1 MLDFKYII
9 MKKISRI
16 KIQLSVIMMLFV
28 LASCVKNDDYDV
40 PDISISEPDIPMDKI
55 TTFKTI
61 KSLYEQAVN
70 AGNSTVVIDSE
81 TDLFIEG
88 YVVSSDKSGN
98 FFEELIIQNK
108 TDGST
113 SDADPR
119 LGFKIDINVSSLSDT
134 YQFGQKVYVK
144 MNGLTIGETSGVIT
158 IGKGDAVNVE
168 QIQASQFKDI
178 VIRSSEV
185 VDIEPKITGLA
196 DLNEWDENTLIQLEN
211 MQLNRFELGAT
222 YASESYDEF
231 DGLRLL
237 ESCDS
242 GISMLMQTSTFS
254 DFKSLLVPQGKGSVT
269 GVFSRDFRDNFNVL
283 IINSSADVNFDNNE
297 RCDPLELTCGLA
309 TTLGTGNLLTE
320 DFEPQKN
327 NKPIVIDGWTNYI
340 EAGTEAWEGYS
351 STSSNASLG
360 RSARFQSASS
370 GDESN
375 IGWLITPAIN
385 LDAQDGETLR
395 FKTSNSL
402 ADSSFMEVL
411 YSLDWDGT
419 EIGVTS
425 ATWGVL
431 SDAYVVK
438 DTDSFAEWFN
448 SGSVDLSCVS
458 GTMHIAFKYTGS
470 GQSTFDGV
478 YELDD
483 ISIDYVE

>member
-1 MLDFKYII
+1 

-16 KIQLSVIMMLFV
+16 KIQLSMVMMLFV

-40 PDISISEPDIPMDKI
+40 PDISFSEPDIPLDKI

-70 AGNSTVVIDSE
+70 AGNSTAVIDDE
-81 TDLFIEG
+81 TDLYIEG

-108 TDGST
+108 NDGST

-144 MNGLTIGETSGVIT
+144 MTGLTIGETSGVLT
-158 IGKGDAVNVE
+158 IGKGDAVSVE

-178 VIRSSEV
+178 VIRSNEV
-185 VDIEPKITGLA
+185 VEIEPKIVGLA
-196 DLNEWDENTLIQLEN
+196 DLSEWDENTLIQLEN

-222 YASESYDEF
+222 YASESFDEF

-242 GISMLMQTSTFS
+242 GISMIMQTSTFS
-254 DFKSLLVPQGKGSVT
+254 DFKSLLVPQGKGTVT

-283 IINSSADVNFDNNE
+283 IINSSADVSFENSE
-297 RCDPLELTCGLA
+297 RCDPLELTCGLV
-309 TTLGTGNLLTE
+309 TSLGTGNLLFE

-327 NKPIVIDGWTNYI
+327 NKPIVISGWTNYM
-340 EAGTEAWEGYS
+340 ETGSEAWEGYS

-360 RSARFQSASS
+360 RSARFQSGSS

-385 LDAQDGETLR
+385 LDNQDGETLR

-419 EIGVTS
+419 EAGVTS
-425 ATWGVL
+425 AIWGVL
-431 SDAYVVK
+431 SAAYVVK
-438 DTDSFAEWFN
+438 DTDSFAVWFN

-458 GTMHIAFKYTGS
+458 GIINIAFKYTGS
-470 GQSTFDGV
+470 GQGTFDGV